1 MDLSEKQSLWSRN
14 FIIINL
20 CVMFASFTNFA
31 FIYILPV
38 HMLRIGGT
46 NSRVGLM
53 GAGLTIVGLVTRLT
67 IAPKIDTWGRKP
79 MLVLGGILFAV
90 NALGY
95 FLLRDSIPGIIVMR
109 CFSGFSQGILF
120 PVPPTIV
127 SDISPKD
134 KLVDGLGY
142 FGIASSLPAIFSPV
156 LGLYLYENIGS
167 FAFFT
172 VTLITSVISIVF
184 GLMYKDVY
192 VPQKKAKAVRTR
204 FSLNSVLEVSILILC
219 LVSFLAIF
227 GFSPVNNFVILCGE
241 SRGIAAMSLFFTVH
255 NIAIIT
261 TRLVAGKLRR
271 FMNSKA
277 IIVLGLMII
286 GGGTVL
292 VAFAQNTVMMM
303 IASAIMA
310 IGGTLYSQ
318 YLQAD
323 ILLSVP
329 NERRGVANSTLMLA
343 QDLGTGAGAATF
355 GVVSEN
361 LGYTVTFIAAGFI
374 TWLAIPFNFIRSRMK
389 NAA

>member
-1 MDLSEKQSLWSRN
+1 
-14 FIIINL
+14 
-20 CVMFASFTNFA
+20 
-31 FIYILPV
+31 
-38 HMLRIGGT
+38 MLRIGGT
-46 NSRVGLM
+46 NSQVGAM
-53 GAGLTIVGLVTRLT
+53 GAGLTIVGLITRLT

-79 MLVLGGILFAV
+79 MLLLGGALFAL
-90 NALGY
+90 NAFGY
-95 FLLRDSIPGIIVMR
+95 YMLRDSIPGIIVMR

-127 SDISPKD
+127 SDISSED
-134 KLVDGLGY
+134 NLVDALGY

-156 LGLYLYENIGS
+156 LGLFLYENVGS
-167 FAFFT
+167 AAFF
-172 VTLITSVISIVF
+172 VITLGTSVVSIAF
-184 GLMYKDVY
+184 GLLYKDVY
-192 VPQKKAKAVRTR
+192 VPQKKAKAATKIK
-204 FSLNSVLEVSILILC
+204 FSLNSVLEVSILIPC

-227 GFSPVNNFVILCGE
+227 GFSPVNNFAILCGE

-255 NIAIIT
+255 NIAIIV
-261 TRLVAGKLRR
+261 TRLFAGKLRR

-277 IIVLGLMII
+277 IIVTGLLII
-286 GGGTVL
+286 GAGTIL
-292 VAFAQNTVMMM
+292 VAFAENTVMMM

-355 GVVSEN
+355 GVVSEAFN
-361 LGYTVTFIAAGFI
+361 YTVTFIAAGI
-374 TWLAIPFNFIRSRMK
+374 VTWLAIPFNFIKRVKR
-389 NAA
+389 

>member
-1 MDLSEKQSLWSRN
+1 MSEKQSLWSKN

-20 CVMFASFTNFA
+20 CVMFASFTNFC

-46 NSRVGLM
+46 NSQVGVM
-53 GAGLTIVGLVTRLT
+53 GAGLTIVGLITRLT

-79 MLVLGGILFAV
+79 MLLLGGVLFAV

-95 FLLRDSIPGIIVMR
+95 YLLRDSATGIIVMR

-127 SDISPKD
+127 SDISSED
-134 KLVDGLGY
+134 TLVDALGY

-156 LGLYLYENIGS
+156 LGLFLYENLGS
-167 FAFFT
+167 SAFFA
-172 VTLITSVISIVF
+172 VTLVTSVISIVF

-192 VPQKKAKAVRTR
+192 VPQKKTTVKAK
-204 FSLNSVLEVSILILC
+204 FSLNSVLETSIMIPC
-219 LVSFLAIF
+219 LVFFLAIF
-227 GFSPVNNFVILCGE
+227 GFSPVNNFAILCGE

-255 NIAIIT
+255 NIAIIL
-261 TRLVAGKLRR
+261 TRLFAGKLRR
-271 FMNSKA
+271 YMNSKA
-277 IIVLGLMII
+277 IIAMGLAII
-286 GGGTVL
+286 GGGTIL

-355 GVVSEN
+355 GVVSEAFN
-361 LGYTVTFIAAGFI
+361 YTVTFIAAGLV
-374 TWLAIPFNFIRSRMK
+374 TCLAIPFNFIKKRVRK
-389 NAA
+389 

>member
-46 NSRVGLM
+46 NSQVGLM

-184 GLMYKDVY
+184 GLLYKDVY

-204 FSLNSVLEVSILILC
+204 FGLNSVLEVSILIPC

-261 TRLVAGKLRR
+261 TRLFAGKLRR

-343 QDLGTGAGAATF
+343 QDLGTGAGASTF

-361 LGYTVTFIAAGFI
+361 LGYTVTFIAAGLM